1 MILLCHAQDAVSNKE
16 YWQKYVQGHA
26 QVLLDFGVE
35 VLDSYGEEWA
45 KNPNVR
51 LVIIEDEL
59 GNAVGGIKL
68 HKVHPNYLLPV
79 QQAIGEE
86 SPELNDIVNKYSVEG
101 VGEICGLWISNK
113 VGKRGLAYFL
123 TRVAIAIC
131 ESLGIKVIFGISS
144 PFTLHMFQSLGYEVM
159 KELGDNGNY
168 FYPTPDFL
176 STAVAIYDVINLPHI
191 EKEHLERILSL
202 RRKPIQSTIEIHG
215 NAQTL
220 IHYNLSQIIS

>member
-1 MILLCHAQDAVSNKE
+1 MILSCHALNATSNKE

-26 QVLLDFGVE
+26 QVLHDFGVD
-35 VLDSYGEEWA
+35 VLDSYGDEWA
-45 KNPNVR
+45 ENPNVR
-51 LVIIEDEL
+51 LIIAEDEE

-86 SPELNDIVNKYSVEG
+86 SPQLNVLIDKYSPEG

-131 ESLGIKVIFGISS
+131 EAEGITVIFGISS

-159 KELGDNGNY
+159 RELGDNGNY
-168 FYPTPDFL
+168 FYPTQEFL
-176 STAVAIYDVINLPHI
+176 STAVAIYDAINLPLA
-191 EKEHLERILSL
+191 EKDHRARVLSL
-202 RRKPIQSTIEIHG
+202 RNEPIQSALERHG
-215 NAQTL
+215 DAQTF